1 LISRKN
7 RNKKKVTKIDLIFRD
22 KTKVEKYFLT
32 ILIGILIL
40 VIIYIL
46 IFHRNKPTPEKTP
59 TSDLNGISDITEI
72 TTESILEEG
81 LDSYSV
87 SKSYDT
93 IVASNT
99 NYITFWGDSFITDI
113 SKDGKTVPAY
123 LSVLTE
129 KTVYNC
135 GVSGETL
142 RTVAAKQGG
151 FPMLVQPFIIPKD
164 ETPVDITIS
173 SLDNTD
179 LNLSFEQNGGLN
191 PCVIADIEGTIN
203 QVIND
208 DGTEKLTFTRSTSGV
223 EKQVLKPTVIL
234 TRGMLQQRENLMV
247 VYLGNKSAYND
258 INETLSIYRNMI
270 DYLSPARKEYLIVG
284 PVTGSEDENREFDKA
299 MTLEFGRN
307 YINMREYLYKYA
319 LEELKLTPTDDD
331 NQKISEGIVPS
342 SIYDNNSLTDK
353 GNLAAA
359 NLIFER
365 MKELGMF

>member
-1 LISRKN
+1 LISRRNK
-7 RNKKKVTKIDLIFRD
+7 NKKKITKIDLIFRD

-32 ILIGILIL
+32 ILIGILVL

-46 IFHRNKPTPEKTP
+46 ISRINKHIPEKT
-59 TSDLNGISDITEI
+59 TNNSLNDISNITEI
-72 TTESILEEG
+72 TTETILEEE

-87 SKSYDT
+87 SKSYNT

-113 SKDGKTVPAY
+113 NKDGKTIPTY
-123 LSVLTE
+123 LSAMTE
-129 KTVYNC
+129 KTVYNY

-151 FPMLVQPFIIPKD
+151 FPMLVQPFTIPED
-164 ETPVDITIS
+164 ETPVDITIN

-203 QVIND
+203 QVVND

-223 EKQVLKPTVIL
+223 EKQVPKPTVIL
-234 TRGMLQQRENLMV
+234 TRGMLQQRENLMI

-270 DYLSPARKEYLIVG
+270 NYLSPARKEYLIVG
-284 PVTGSEDENREFDKA
+284 PVTGSENEDREFDKA

-307 YINMREYLYKYA
+307 YINMREYLSKYA

-331 NQKISEGIVPS
+331 GQKISNGVIPS
-342 SIYDNNSLTDK
+342 SIYNNNSLTDK

-359 NLIFER
+359 NFIFER